1 MGELGLS
8 MLGGEHRAISSAVE
22 HSLYTGQVGGSS
34 PSSPTSLRSRSEG
47 RLPRRRPQ
55 GEVWL
60 CGAQKLTSSR
70 LHRGRSCPYLLCVA
84 EALSSPAPPI
94 PVRKYYSSWR

>member
-55 GEVWL
+55 GEVGL
-60 CGAQKLTSSR
+60 CGAQKLTASSW
-70 LHRGRSCPYLLCVA
+70 HRGRACPYLLCVA
-84 EALSSPAPPI
+84 DALRSPPPSL
-94 PVRKYYSSWR
+94 PWRQYYSPWR